1 MKADL
6 TKRQTQ
12 VVNLICQGLSNKQIS
27 KELDISIRTV
37 ESHISKVFVT
47 FSVTNR
53 TCLANKVNNINN
65 KDFKNINEQLSQSI
79 IKYALSI
86 TSVNNPH
93 LANALAISKENVSQE
108 FLKTLKREEATKLN
122 YMVWSTTKYNK

>member
-1 MKADL
+1 MKAEL

-37 ESHISKVFVT
+37 ESHISRVFVT
-47 FSVTNR
+47 FGVTNR
-53 TCLANKVNNINN
+53 ICLANKVNNI
-65 KDFKNINEQLSQSI
+65 DSNIKEQLSQFI

-86 TSVNNPH
+86 ANVNNLH
-93 LANALAISKENVSQE
+93 LANALAISRENVSQE

-122 YMVWSTTKYNK
+122 YIVWSTTKYNK